1 MVLLVVTGISGIVQK
16 INVFVSMVNF
26 QGKINTEAL
35 QIENKYR
42 HSVCVF
48 KPAWMDTQD
57 EIAVVDVQTRWSGL
71 PSKL

>member
-1 MVLLVVTGISGIVQK
+1 
-16 INVFVSMVNF
+16 MVNF

-35 QIENKYR
+35 QIVNKYR

-57 EIAVVDVQTRWSGL
+57 EIPDSFFRVAF
-71 PSKL
+71 

>member
-26 QGKINTEAL
+26 PGKMNTEAL

-42 HSVCVF
+42 HNVCFF

-57 EIAVVDVQTRWSGL
+57 KIAVVDVQTRFMVRVAF
-71 PSKL
+71 

>member
-1 MVLLVVTGISGIVQK
+1 
-16 INVFVSMVNF
+16 MVNF

-42 HSVCVF
+42 HSVSVF

-57 EIAVVDVQTRWSGL
+57 EIAVVDVQTRCSGL